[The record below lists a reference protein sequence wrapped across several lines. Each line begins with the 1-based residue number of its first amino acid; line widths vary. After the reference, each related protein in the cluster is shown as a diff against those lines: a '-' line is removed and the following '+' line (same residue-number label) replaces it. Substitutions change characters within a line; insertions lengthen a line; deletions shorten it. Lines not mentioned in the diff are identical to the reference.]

1 MLLPPNSR
9 LGWGREGEGL
19 EGQPVPGGL
28 PTKHNGNS
36 VTLRERERER
46 ERARGWGEAW
56 GQSGVRSSQRGCC
69 PEEGQGDGRLPSSA
83 PTLEC

>member
-36 VTLRERERER
+36 VTLREREKERER
-46 ERARGWGEAW
+46 EL
-56 GQSGVRSSQRGCC
+56 GVGGR
-69 PEEGQGDGRLPSSA
+69 PGDSPG
-83 PTLEC
+83 

>member
-1 MLLPPNSR
+1 MGGSLLLPPNSR

-36 VTLRERERER
+36 VTLREREKVRER
-46 ERARGWGEAW
+46 EL
-56 GQSGVRSSQRGCC
+56 GVGGR
-69 PEEGQGDGRLPSSA
+69 PGDSLW
-83 PTLEC
+83 